1 MPIGYTT
8 YYAGSFDDL
17 RTQQALVAAQEEAT
31 PERTLV
37 LLELDLV
44 ESPHPD
50 TLVEVNKRLLA
61 AGVPPWAFSVAKK
74 AIKGEEIKPEF
85 LRPPV

>member
-8 YYAGSFDDL
+8 YYAGSFEDL

-31 PERTLV
+31 PEGTLV

-44 ESPHPD
+44 E
-50 TLVEVNKRLLA
+50 VNRRLLA
-61 AGVPPWAFSVAKK
+61 AGVPPWTFSVAKK